1 MIDEPVGEL
10 VLLARD
16 VLDVDVF
23 EAAEQRLRPA
33 VERLEVGVF
42 HPVFAAHLLDHE
54 LGIQAYR
61 EAADTVFGGAL
72 EPDAER
78 GPLGDIVGGGAEVA
92 ANLIED
98 GAVGAH
104 QDGAAGCRTGVP
116 ARAAV
121 SKKRRVSGKRVKK
134 GGHRFDR
141 VRHWYNAAMRHV
153 FLRGFAALALL
164 SLTLIPNA
172 ALAANTFYGLVV
184 HVSTNN
190 IKVEDPRTKQILS
203 FEILPKFDQVFSGDG
218 KTTYQMKDVHEGHY
232 VGVVYDQK
240 ALGIRH
246 ADKIFILNN
255 ANQRISAQ

>member
-1 MIDEPVGEL
+1 MIHEPVGEL

-16 VLDVDVF
+16 VFDVDVF
-23 EAAEQRLRPA
+23 EAPQQRLRPA

-42 HPVFAAHLLDHE
+42 DPVFAAHLLDHE
-54 LGIQAYR
+54 LGIEAHR
-61 EAADTVFGGAL
+61 EAADAVLGGAL
-72 EPDAER
+72 EPDAQR
-78 GPLGDIVGGGAEVA
+78 GPLGDVVRCSAEVPA
-92 ANLIED
+92 HLIED
-98 GAVGAH
+98 GAVRPH
-104 QDGAAGCRTGVP
+104 QHGAAGGWTGVSS
-116 ARAAV
+116 RAAI
-121 SKKRRVSGKRVKK
+121 SKKRRISGKRVKK

-153 FLRGFAALALL
+153 FLRGFAALAIL
-164 SLTLIPNA
+164 SLALIPNA

-190 IKVEDPRTKQILS
+190 IKVEDPRTKQTLS
-203 FEILPKFDQVFSGDG
+203 FEILPKFDQIFSGDG